1 MAEVKRI
8 AAPQPMKRLPKP
20 EPHFGGGWRWAAI
33 IGGTLLLILV
43 VWGIVSRILDQ
54 HRLQKATDDQ
64 AVPVVALV
72 DAKSSPAEEE
82 LVLPGNVQANYDTA
96 VYARVS
102 GYVKQWYTD
111 IGTPVKAG
119 QLLADIDT
127 PEVDDQLRQAEADFN
142 TAVANGNLA
151 QSTANRW
158 KFLLKSDSVS
168 KQETEEKTGDA
179 EAKTAMVASAKAN
192 LQRLQKLEGFKHVLA
207 PFDGVVT
214 ARETDIGALI
224 NAGSGVGPELF
235 RVADR
240 AKLRIYVQVPQTYA
254 GVVKPDM
261 TVALTFT
268 EYPGK
273 TFQAKMTRS
282 STALDPQARTLLV
295 ELQTDNA
302 DGQLFPG
309 GLTQVHMKIP
319 AGQASVRVPAS
330 ALMFR
335 AEGLVVATME
345 TNGHA
350 ALHSVTLGR
359 DFGKE
364 VEVTTGIDA
373 GQKIIMNPPDSL
385 MADEPVRIAKQQN
398 DQSGPQGGKQDNA
411 TGGTH

>member
-8 AAPQPMKRLPKP
+8 AAPEPMKLLPKP
-20 EPHFGGGWRWAAI
+20 HPHLGGGWRWTAI
-33 IGGTLLLILV
+33 IGGVLLLILV
-43 VWGIVSRILDQ
+43 VWGILSRILEEN
-54 HRLQKATDDQ
+54 RLQKATDEQ

-72 DAKSSPAEEE
+72 DAKSSPAEQE

-127 PEVDDQLRQAEADFN
+127 PEVDDQLRQAEADLN
-142 TAVANGNLA
+142 TAVANSNLA
-151 QSTANRW
+151 QSTATRW

-168 KQETEEKTGDA
+168 KQETDEKVGDA
-179 EAKTAMVASAKAN
+179 EAKAAMVASARSNVA
-192 LQRLQKLEGFKHVLA
+192 RLQKLEGFKHVLA

-224 NAGSGVGPELF
+224 NAGSGTGPELF

-240 AKLRIYVQVPQTYA
+240 SKLRVYIQVPQTYA
-254 GVVKPDM
+254 SVVKPGM
-261 TVALTFT
+261 TVDLTFA

-273 TFQAKMTRS
+273 TFQAKMARS

-309 GLTQVHMKIP
+309 GLTQVHMKMP

-330 ALMFR
+330 ALIFR

-345 TNGHA
+345 SNGHA
-350 ALHSVTLGR
+350 ALHPVTLGR

-364 VEVTTGIDA
+364 VEITTGISA
-373 GQKIIMNPPDSL
+373 GQKIITNPPDSL
-385 MADEPVRIAKQQN
+385 VNDEPVRVAKQQN
-398 DQSGPQGGKQDNA
+398 DQGGPQGGKQENA